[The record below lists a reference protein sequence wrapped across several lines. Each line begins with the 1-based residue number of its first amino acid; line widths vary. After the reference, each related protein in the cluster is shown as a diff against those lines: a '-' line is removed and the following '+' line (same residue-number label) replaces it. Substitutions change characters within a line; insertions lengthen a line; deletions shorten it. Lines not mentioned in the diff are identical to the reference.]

1 MTIHKKL
8 LYTAGVALLLG
19 GTSLVA
25 AEQSAKDII
34 SKAYNY
40 IGGMDQYAFDAI
52 VTSEDA
58 TDTETA
64 KKHRQDVSIKVDRPD
79 KLRVDTKGDTKN
91 RSTYVNDGL
100 FTMIDHTYSYYG
112 QLKTPK
118 TIDGTLDFIFEKFGI
133 KAPMASL
140 VYSDMGKRVK
150 FKKSKYFG
158 TMDVA
163 GTECD
168 YVAFKSRA
176 GEVHIWIATGD
187 KPLVKTYAIIDT
199 TADANPRMDT
209 SLTWNT
215 NPKISASDF
224 IFKAPK
230 GAAKIS
236 VEPAK

>member
-8 LYTAGVALLLG
+8 FYTAGVALLLT

-40 IGGMDQYAFDAI
+40 IGGMDQYTFDAI

-58 TDTETA
+58 ADAETA
-64 KKHRQDVSIKVDRPD
+64 KKHRQDVSIKVDRPG

-91 RSTYVNDGL
+91 RSTYINDGL
-100 FTMIDHTYSYYG
+100 FTMIDHTYNYYG

-118 TIDGTLDFIFEKFGI
+118 TIDGTLDFIFDKFGI
-133 KAPMASL
+133 KAPLASL
-140 VYSDMGKRVK
+140 VYSDMGKRIK

-158 TMDVA
+158 KMDVA

-168 YVAFKSRA
+168 YVAFRSRA

-199 TADANPRMDT
+199 TANGNHRMDT
-209 SLTWNT
+209 SLIWNT